1 MRSSVDVAKV
11 LELNRKFHDEVEAEN
26 YDARMGVSHDAA
38 AVNRI
43 FDELES
49 VRGARLDGGHVVD
62 LGAGTGNLA
71 IKLALMGRFAKISA
85 VDISSVSLEVL
96 SRTSGRLGVQ
106 IETIVSNMEKLPFP
120 NGSVDLVVGCAFLHH
135 LPDPASFMYE
145 VRRVL
150 KPNGAFVIIGEPSTL
165 GTILTETV
173 KLPLVIINRIFR
185 SFTSREIIQ
194 WEHDHIDVH
203 TFNSAEIRHLTREFS
218 QVRLVSEG
226 FLEPIVDQ
234 ALLVAARALFG
245 RIAGIHPVCDA
256 LRNFMRQID
265 QLFLNR
271 ILPTDVCVTLK
282 FSGVR
287 DV

>member
-26 YDARMGVSHDAA
+26 YDARMGVSHNAA

-43 FDELES
+43 FNELEG
-49 VRGARLDGGHVVD
+49 VRGARLGGGHVVD
-62 LGAGTGNLA
+62 VGAGTGNLA
-71 IKLALMGRFAKISA
+71 IKLALMGRFAKVSA

-96 SRTSGRLGVQ
+96 SRASGRLGVQ

-120 NGSVDLVVGCAFLHH
+120 NDSVDLVVGCAFLHH

-173 KLPLVIINRIFR
+173 KLPLVVINRIIR
-185 SFTSREIIQ
+185 SFTSREIIR

-203 TFNSAEIRHLTREFS
+203 TFNSAEIRHFTRDFS

-245 RIAGIHPVCDA
+245 KIPGVHSVCGA
-256 LRNFMRQID
+256 LRYVMRHID
-265 QLFLNR
+265 QLVFNR

-287 DV
+287 DG